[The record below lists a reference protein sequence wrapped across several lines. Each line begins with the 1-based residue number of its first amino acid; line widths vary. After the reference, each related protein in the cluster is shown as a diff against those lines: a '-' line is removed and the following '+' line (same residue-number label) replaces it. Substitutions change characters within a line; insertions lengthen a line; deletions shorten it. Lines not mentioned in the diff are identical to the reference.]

1 MQMLDHLAGE
11 KDASLLGSLG
21 NLVANRVDHDAGM
34 VAVLL
39 DHVGKVAAPPCFEVV
54 NIVVER
60 LVDVPMVHVLV
71 HDQHA
76 QVVAGVEQRLRAR
89 VVGRAHGVVALLAH
103 EQDLAPLRI
112 GKGAGTQHAVV
123 VVDAGAP
130 KHDAVTVEE
139 KPVIAPRKGA
149 DAKERLAA
157 IGGIPPCRKVNAATI
172 EVRMLRRPGVGL
184 RHLERHRPGSVFAQL
199 DATGCH
205 RHLGALGEK
214 LDRCQPVSARLE
226 GDLDAGAAAVQR
238 ECPHGDAVWQQVDW
252 LAHPQRDW
260 TVDAGPRVPA
270 AVGLVGVLCNNAQ
283 LTGPARLHKPSK
295 VHVEVRVA
303 VRPLRNKRAVDPHL
317 GQVVDALELEE
328 EGLASKLLW
337 RGPGLDVLVVASLE
351 PAAVLGRD
359 RLRAARLANHRVVG
373 KRDFLERLVLLALK
387 GNAPELPSLVKRKA
401 PHRAPSASHANVYEP
416 HPTSRVLPSGSTTS
430 QVVPRGTSTSS
441 EKDEPSSF
449 QLLASRP

>member
-1 MQMLDHLAGE
+1 MQVLDHLAGE
-11 KDASLLGSLG
+11 KDTSLLGGLG
-21 NLVANRVDHDAGM
+21 NLVANRVEQHAGV

-39 DHVGKVAAPPCFEVV
+39 DHVGKIAAPPRIEVLNV
-54 NIVVER
+54 VVER
-60 LVDVPMVHVLV
+60 LVDVPMVRVLV

-112 GKGAGTQHAVV
+112 GKGASTQHAVV

-149 DAKERLAA
+149 DAKERLAV
-157 IGGIPPCRKVNAATI
+157 IDGIAPCRKVNTATI
-172 EVRMLRRPGVGL
+172 EVRMVRRPGAGL

-214 LDRCQPVSARLE
+214 LDRCQPMSARLE
-226 GDLDAGAAAVQR
+226 RDLNAGTAAIQR
-238 ECPHGDAVWQQVDW
+238 ERPHGNAIGPQVNR
-252 LAHPQRDW
+252 LAYPQRDG
-260 TVDAGPRVPA
+260 TVDAGARVPA
-270 AVGLVGVLCNNAQ
+270 AVGLVGVPGNNAQ
-283 LTGPARLHKPSK
+283 LAGPTGLHKPSK

-303 VRPLRNKRAVDPHL
+303 VRPLRNKRAVNPYL
-317 GQVVDALELEE
+317 GQVADALELEE
-328 EGLASKLLW
+328 EGLTAKLLW

-387 GNAPELPSLVKRKA
+387 GNPPELPSLVKRKTL
-401 PHRAPSASHANVYEP
+401 HRAPSTSHENAYEP